1 MAQACLGAACHRRSA
16 DAGRRLSARICE
28 GRSRAQEYPTALNDL
43 HALSAML
50 GNSRLHSTIMPLTSQ
65 PADENWR
72 PHDDSEL
79 EHLRRSWGGWYAV
92 AFDAGSWTAQPHA
105 GGQ

>member
-1 MAQACLGAACHRRSA
+1 
-16 DAGRRLSARICE
+16 
-28 GRSRAQEYPTALNDL
+28 
-43 HALSAML
+43 ML

-92 AFDAGSWTAQPHA
+92 AFDAGTWTAQPHA
-105 GGQ
+105 GGQPITGGSANELRNALRLDWRSQQAKGWHDARP